1 MSKTF
6 FPEEQR
12 KSNWI
17 VAGGMG
23 LAILL
28 ITIGVYVSETELSIY
43 AAIFRYFYLLPVI
56 LAAFGAGLGAGLLVS
71 LTSTGLLL
79 PLLAQRVVSTGLSA
93 STVELLVAIVI
104 LNIVAYVVGVIAGP
118 QRQQKELYRTLD
130 HLGGLFSKEL
140 HLEELLDVV
149 LTQARE
155 LLHAQRGEILLC
167 RRRDGRPEIAV
178 SHGLSPA
185 QVAMLNQTTEDGTR
199 LGQWLLA
206 RNISFLDSNLHSD
219 PRYEWWTKDLGAP
232 PVSLIAAPLRRGRT
246 PFGLICLFD
255 KVDGE
260 FTTEDLRLLEAIAG
274 KSEIAIENA
283 RLYTMTDEALNQRV
297 EELSAIEE
305 IDRELSTM
313 LDLQRVIDL
322 VLERAIG
329 ATGAAAGLIGLC
341 DAAGQDQ
348 KLELLAQRGY
358 DETHLP
364 VTWSVDTGIIG
375 RVARTGRPALVP
387 DVTRDPDYEA
397 TIPDTRSQM
406 TVPILRE
413 DRVIGVLNLESPQL
427 DAFDWETLRF
437 VKHLSEH
444 AAIAIENARLFE
456 EERRRAQEMALINE
470 ISRTISASLDLKTTL
485 DSILACTRR
494 VVDYTVAEICLWDP
508 VREVMVAR
516 GQGGDPS
523 FTALAGGIYRLDEGY
538 TGWIARHRQ
547 PLLIPDI
554 QARQD
559 VHPKVERTDS
569 PLLSYVGVPLL
580 LGDELVGTLELGS
593 EQVGMYTEADLATLQ
608 LVAGQAAI
616 ALENARLYGLTDEKL
631 RVHVEQLTALQRIS
645 RELTATLDLGYVLS
659 VLLEQAIHA
668 TGASHGNVVQVNPD
682 TGRLELRVAKG
693 YSDEEDEDGEEAC
706 LQESLAELP
715 PDSLLGRVITSGN
728 PCLVPDVGQETQSVC
743 VKADTRSALMVP
755 IFYEGAVAG
764 VINLYSTR
772 DGHFTQE
779 HLEFMQAL
787 SHQAAMAIRNARA
800 YEELVQQR
808 NLLSRR
814 TEQLANLAAISNA
827 LHTGRP
833 LEEVLEDLVY
843 AIQEAVGFN
852 VVLLNVVERDSL
864 ALRRVAAAG
873 LPLSVFNE
881 LRQRTQ
887 QLSTIQEGLREE
899 FRISHSYYI
908 PHQYKEL
915 TKEWDVFTPLRDTT
929 DHGEGYWHAEDMLLV
944 PLRSTDGRVL
954 GLISVDAPRD
964 GRAPTRSVVEALE
977 VFANLA
983 AVAIENARLY
993 KDLQRRIDALSLF
1006 NEVSRSLSAKL
1017 DMDTLLATVAEASAQ
1032 LLECQ
1037 ASTVFLMDD
1046 DDGHFRPRATYGHD
1060 LEQIQSLCFAPGES
1074 LVGEVGATGRSLLLA
1089 DAASDP
1095 RFVPGPDPVGSM
1107 LLVPLAIG
1115 GRVIGVLAV
1124 DDERKNAFS
1133 TTDRSILYTLADQ
1146 AAIAIENAQLFE
1158 EIRSLSRNLEQMVE
1172 KRTEELARA
1181 NVELTLERDRL
1192 DALYR
1197 IARELSVSLDLDRVL
1212 NRTLTL
1218 VAQAVGVKQA
1228 SLLLVDRESDCLVY
1242 RAALGRRDY
1251 LPRGGV
1257 RTRYKQGVGLAGW
1270 VWEHNEALIVADLH
1284 QDPRW
1289 IPDEDDSLADRRAA
1303 LAVPLSA
1310 GEDVLGVLL
1319 LFHPQEGFFTEAHFR
1334 LVSAAA
1340 SQIAAA
1346 INNAEL
1352 YRLIRESAERL
1363 GNMLLAQQEEYA
1375 KSQSILEGVSDGVM
1389 VTDVDGQVILFNAA
1403 AERIL
1408 GASREWILGRPMA
1421 ELSGLYG
1428 SEGLDWV
1435 GRVAEWTSGITSW
1448 EKGAF
1453 LERRLEIEDR
1463 VVSVRLAPVLMQ
1475 DGFLGTVSVF
1485 RDITKEVEAE
1495 QAKSEFVSTVS
1506 HELRTPMT
1514 SIKGYT
1520 DLLYLG
1526 AAGEVNESQRHFLSI
1541 IKSNVDRLTTL
1552 VHELLDISR
1561 IETGR
1566 IRFNFKPLS
1575 MGQII
1580 NEILL
1585 AMRAQAEEKHLQLT
1599 ANVPAD
1605 LPPVRGDHDRVTQI
1619 LTNLVANACQYTSN
1633 GGKINVTARPTDG
1646 FVQIDVSDTGIGIA
1660 DEDRE
1665 KIFERFFRADHPL
1678 VRETDGTGLGLPIV
1692 KSLIELHGGRI
1703 WVESELGKGS
1713 TFSFTL
1719 PVSGEETTEQDIEQ
1733 RSSIIS
1739 YRPPSKRVMVVE
1751 DDPDIAELIV
1761 HQLQLRGY
1769 ETESV
1774 SRGRDVFD
1782 SIQKKC
1788 PDLITL
1794 DLRLPDVD
1802 GLTLLEQLKASEK
1815 TANIPVVIVSILED
1829 QREGFKRGA
1838 ADYLGKPIDE
1848 EQLLTTIE
1856 SILTK
1861 RDRVLIVD
1869 DDRDTVGFLKEA
1881 LSRSGFTPLVV
1892 YDGRQT
1898 LSRAKEE
1905 QPGLILLDLK
1915 MPGMDGYEVL
1925 ERLKR
1930 DKATRHIPVIVMTGT
1945 GDEEDKR
1952 ERVLGMGAVQFLVKP
1967 LAISELLTTI
1977 RRVVGESSSLK
1988 RET

>member
-1 MSKTF
+1 MGRKF
-6 FPEEQR
+6 FPKRQR
-12 KSNWI
+12 EFNWI

-23 LAILL
+23 LTILL
-28 ITIGVYVSETELSIY
+28 ITIGVYVSEAESSVY
-43 AAIFRYFYLLPVI
+43 AAIFRYLYLVPVI
-56 LAAFGAGLGAGLLVS
+56 LAAFRVGLGAGLSVS
-71 LTSTGLLL
+71 LASTGLLL
-79 PLLAQRVVSTGLSA
+79 PLLAQHVASTGLSA

-104 LNIVAYVVGVIAGP
+104 LNLVAYAVGVIAGP
-118 QRQQKELYRTLD
+118 QRRQKELYRTLD
-130 HLGGLFSKEL
+130 HLSELFSREL
-140 HLEELLDVV
+140 RLEELLDVV

-155 LLHAQRGEILLC
+155 ILHTQRGEILLC
-167 RRRDGRPEIAV
+167 RQRDGKLEIAV
-178 SHGLSPA
+178 NHGLNPM

-206 RNISFLDSNLHSD
+206 RNTSFLSNNLRSD
-219 PRYEWWTKDLGAP
+219 QRYEWWAETLGAP
-232 PVSLIAAPLRRGRT
+232 PASLIATPLRRGHT

-255 KVDGE
+255 KASGE
-260 FTTEDLRLLEAIAG
+260 FTVEDLRLLEAIAD

-283 RLYTMTDEALNQRV
+283 RLYTMTDEALSQRV

-305 IDRELSTM
+305 IDRELSAM

-322 VLERAIG
+322 VLDRAIG
-329 ATGAAAGLIGLC
+329 ATGAKAGLIGLC
-341 DAAGQDQ
+341 ETASQDQ
-348 KLELLAQRGY
+348 EMELLAQRGY
-358 DETHLP
+358 DGTRLP
-364 VTWSVDTGIIG
+364 PKWSMDTGVIG

-387 DVTRDPDYEA
+387 DVTRDPDYVAALPE
-397 TIPDTRSQM
+397 TRSQM

-413 DRVIGVLNLESPQL
+413 ERVIGVLSLESPTP
-427 DAFDWETLRF
+427 DAFDWDDLRF
-437 VKHLSEH
+437 VRHLSEH

-456 EERRRAQEMALINE
+456 EEQRRAQEMALINE

-485 DSILACTRR
+485 DAILACTRR

-508 VREVMVAR
+508 AREVMVAR
-516 GQGGDPS
+516 GEGGDS
-523 FTALAGGIYRLDEGY
+523 SLTALAGGIYRLDEGY

-547 PLLIPDI
+547 PLLIPDTR
-554 QARQD
+554 ARQD
-559 VHPKVERTDS
+559 VRPKVERADR

-580 LGDELVGTLELGS
+580 IGEELVGTLELGS
-593 EQVGMYTEADLATLQ
+593 DQVGTYTEDDLATLQ

-616 ALENARLYGLTDEKL
+616 ALENARLYSLTDEKL
-631 RVHVEQLTALQRIS
+631 KARVEQLTALQRIS
-645 RELTATLDLGYVLS
+645 RELTATLDLGYILNM
-659 VLLEQAIHA
+659 LLEQAIRA
-668 TGASHGNVVQVNPD
+668 TGATHGNVVLIGHD
-682 TGRLELRVAKG
+682 TERLELRVAKG
-693 YSDEEDEDGEEAC
+693 YSGEEKAHV
-706 LQESLAELP
+706 QAVLAEPP
-715 PDSLLGRVITSGN
+715 PDSVFGRVLTSGE
-728 PCLVPDVGQETQSVC
+728 PCLVPDVTSRKPRPVC
-743 VKADTRSALMVP
+743 VKADTRSALVVP
-755 IFYEGAVAG
+755 IFYEGMVAG
-764 VINLYSTR
+764 LINLYSVQES
-772 DGHFTQE
+772 HFTPE
-779 HLEFMQAL
+779 HLEFVQAL

-808 NLLSRR
+808 NQLSLRA
-814 TEQLANLAAISNA
+814 EQLANLAAISNA
-827 LHTGRP
+827 LHTDRP
-833 LEEVLEDLVY
+833 LEKVLEDLVY

-852 VVLLNVVERDSL
+852 VVLLSIVDRNSST
-864 ALRRVAAAG
+864 LRRVAAAG

-881 LRQRTQ
+881 LKQRTQ

-908 PHQYKEL
+908 PHQHKEL
-915 TKEWDVFTPLRDTT
+915 TKEWDTFTPLRDTT
-929 DHGEGYWHAEDMLLV
+929 NRGDGYWHAEDMLLV
-944 PLRSTDGRVL
+944 PLRGTDGRML
-954 GLISVDAPRD
+954 GLISVDVPRD
-964 GRAPTRSVVEALE
+964 GRAPTRPVVEALE

-983 AVAIENARLY
+983 AVAVENAWLY
-993 KDLQRRIDALSLF
+993 GDLQRRIDALSLF
-1006 NEVSRSLSAKL
+1006 NELSRSLSAKL
-1017 DMDTLLATVAEASAQ
+1017 DLDTLLSTVVEASAQ
-1032 LLECQ
+1032 LLGCRS
-1037 ASTVFLMDD
+1037 STIFLLDEA
-1046 DDGHFRPRATYGHD
+1046 DGRFHPRATYGHE
-1060 LEQIQSLCFAPGES
+1060 LERIQSPHFAPGEG

-1089 DAASDP
+1089 DAAADP
-1095 RFVPGPDPVGSM
+1095 RFVPGPDTIGSL

-1124 DDERKNAFS
+1124 DDEQKNTFNA
-1133 TTDRSILYTLADQ
+1133 TDRSILSTLADQ

-1172 KRTEELARA
+1172 ERTEELARA

-1197 IARELSVSLDLDRVL
+1197 IARELSASLDLDRVL
-1212 NRTLTL
+1212 SRT
-1218 VAQAVGVKQA
+1218 
-1228 SLLLVDRESDCLVY
+1228 LVDRESEYLVY
-1242 RAALGRRDY
+1242 RAALGRRNY

-1257 RTRYKQGVGLAGW
+1257 RTKYRRGVGLAGW
-1270 VWEHNEALIVADLH
+1270 VWATGEATIVADLSN
-1284 QDPRW
+1284 DPHW
-1289 IPDEDDSLADRRAA
+1289 VPDENDSTAERRSA
-1303 LAVPLSA
+1303 LAVPLTT

-1319 LFHPQEGFFTEAHFR
+1319 LFHPQVGFFTEAHFR

-1340 SQIAAA
+1340 SQVAAA

-1352 YRLIRESAERL
+1352 YWLIRESAERL

-1375 KSQSILEGVSDGVM
+1375 KSQAILEGISDGVM
-1389 VTDVDGQVILFNAA
+1389 VTDADGQVILFNAA

-1408 GASREWILGRPMA
+1408 GASREWILGRPMT

-1428 SEGLDWV
+1428 REGLDWV
-1435 GRVAEWTSGITSW
+1435 ETVTEWTSSVTSW

-1453 LERRLEIEDR
+1453 LERRLEIEGR
-1463 VVSVRLAPVLMQ
+1463 VVSVRIAPVLMQ

-1495 QAKSEFVSTVS
+1495 RAKSEFVSTVS

-1526 AAGEVNESQRHFLSI
+1526 AAGEVNEDQRRFLGI
-1541 IKSNVDRLTTL
+1541 IKSNVDRLTML
-1552 VHELLDISR
+1552 VHDLLDISR

-1566 IRFNFKPLS
+1566 MRFDFKPLS

-1580 NEILL
+1580 NELLL
-1585 AMRAQAEEKHLQLT
+1585 AMRAQAEEKDLQLV

-1619 LTNLVANACQYTSN
+1619 LTNLVANACQYTPS
-1633 GGKINVTARPTDG
+1633 GGQITVTVRFTDG
-1646 FVQIDVSDTGIGIA
+1646 FVQVDVADTGIGIA
-1660 DEDRE
+1660 TEDQQ

-1678 VRETDGTGLGLPIV
+1678 VHETDGTGLGLPIV
-1692 KSLIELHGGRI
+1692 KSLVELHGGRI

-1719 PVSGEETTEQDIEQ
+1719 PVAGEGVTEQTVV
-1733 RSSIIS
+1733 RSPSIIS
-1739 YRPPSKRVMVVE
+1739 YRQPNKRVMVVE

-1761 HQLQLRGY
+1761 RQLQLRGY
-1769 ETESV
+1769 EAVSV
-1774 SRGRDVFD
+1774 ARGQEVFAG
-1782 SIQKKC
+1782 IQEKR

-1794 DLRLPDVD
+1794 DLRLPDMD
-1802 GLTLLEQLKASEK
+1802 GLALLEQLKTSKE
-1815 TANIPVVIVSILED
+1815 TANIPVVIVSILEE
-1829 QREGFKRGA
+1829 QREGFRRGA

-1848 EQLLTTIE
+1848 ERLLTTIE

-1898 LSRAKEE
+1898 LSCAKEE

-1930 DKATRHIPVIVMTGT
+1930 DEATRHIPVIVMTGT

-1967 LAISELLTTI
+1967 LAIGELLTTI

>member
-1 MSKTF
+1 MGRKF
-6 FPEEQR
+6 FPKRQR
-12 KSNWI
+12 EFNWI

-23 LAILL
+23 LTILL
-28 ITIGVYVSETELSIY
+28 ITIGVYVSEAESSVY
-43 AAIFRYFYLLPVI
+43 AAIFRYLYLVPVI
-56 LAAFGAGLGAGLLVS
+56 LAAFRVGLGAGLSVS
-71 LTSTGLLL
+71 LASTGLLL
-79 PLLAQRVVSTGLSA
+79 PLLAQHVASTGLSA

-104 LNIVAYVVGVIAGP
+104 LNLVAYAVGVIAGP
-118 QRQQKELYRTLD
+118 QRRQKELYRTLD
-130 HLGGLFSKEL
+130 HLSELFSREL
-140 HLEELLDVV
+140 RLEELLDVV

-155 LLHAQRGEILLC
+155 ILHTQRGEILLC
-167 RRRDGRPEIAV
+167 RQRDGKLEIAV
-178 SHGLSPA
+178 NHGLNPM

-206 RNISFLDSNLHSD
+206 RNTSFLSNSLRSD
-219 PRYEWWTKDLGAP
+219 QRYEWWAETLGAP
-232 PVSLIAAPLRRGRT
+232 PASLIATPLRRGHT

-255 KVDGE
+255 KASGE
-260 FTTEDLRLLEAIAG
+260 FTVEDLRLLEAIAD

-283 RLYTMTDEALNQRV
+283 RLYTMTDEALSQRV

-305 IDRELSTM
+305 IDRELSAM

-322 VLERAIG
+322 VLDRAIG
-329 ATGAAAGLIGLC
+329 ATGAKAGLIGLC
-341 DAAGQDQ
+341 ETASQDQ
-348 KLELLAQRGY
+348 EMELLAQRGY
-358 DETHLP
+358 DGTRLP
-364 VTWSVDTGIIG
+364 PKWSMDTGVIG

-387 DVTRDPDYEA
+387 DVTRDPDYVAALPE
-397 TIPDTRSQM
+397 TRSQM

-413 DRVIGVLNLESPQL
+413 ERVIGVLSLESPTP
-427 DAFDWETLRF
+427 DAFDWDDLRF
-437 VKHLSEH
+437 VRHLSEH

-456 EERRRAQEMALINE
+456 EEQRRAQEMALINE

-485 DSILACTRR
+485 DAILACTRR

-508 VREVMVAR
+508 AREVMVAR
-516 GQGGDPS
+516 GEGGDS
-523 FTALAGGIYRLDEGY
+523 SLTALAGGIYRLDEGY

-547 PLLIPDI
+547 PLLIPDTR
-554 QARQD
+554 ARQD
-559 VHPKVERTDS
+559 VRPKVERADR

-580 LGDELVGTLELGS
+580 IGEELVGTLELGS
-593 EQVGMYTEADLATLQ
+593 DQVGTYTEDDLATLQ

-616 ALENARLYGLTDEKL
+616 ALENARLYSLTDEKL
-631 RVHVEQLTALQRIS
+631 KARVEQLTALQRIS
-645 RELTATLDLGYVLS
+645 RELTATLDLGYILNM
-659 VLLEQAIHA
+659 LLEQAIRA
-668 TGASHGNVVQVNPD
+668 TGATHGNVVLIGHD
-682 TGRLELRVAKG
+682 TERLELRVAKG
-693 YSDEEDEDGEEAC
+693 YSGEEKAHV
-706 LQESLAELP
+706 QAVLAEPP
-715 PDSLLGRVITSGN
+715 PDSVFGRVLTSGE
-728 PCLVPDVGQETQSVC
+728 PCLVPDVTSRKPRSVC
-743 VKADTRSALMVP
+743 VKADTRSALVVP
-755 IFYEGAVAG
+755 IFYEGMVAG
-764 VINLYSTR
+764 LINLYSVQES
-772 DGHFTQE
+772 HFTPE
-779 HLEFMQAL
+779 HLEFVQAL

-808 NLLSRR
+808 NQLSLRA
-814 TEQLANLAAISNA
+814 EQLANLAAISNA
-827 LHTGRP
+827 LHTDRP
-833 LEEVLEDLVY
+833 LEKVLEDLVY

-852 VVLLNVVERDSL
+852 VVLLSIVDRNSST
-864 ALRRVAAAG
+864 LRRVAAAG

-881 LRQRTQ
+881 LKQRTQ

-908 PHQYKEL
+908 PHQHKEL
-915 TKEWDVFTPLRDTT
+915 TKEWDTFTPLRDTT
-929 DHGEGYWHAEDMLLV
+929 NRGDGYWHAEDMLLV
-944 PLRSTDGRVL
+944 PLRGTDGRML
-954 GLISVDAPRD
+954 GLISVDVPRD
-964 GRAPTRSVVEALE
+964 GRAPTRPVVEALE

-983 AVAIENARLY
+983 AVAVENAWLY
-993 KDLQRRIDALSLF
+993 GDLQRRIDALSLF
-1006 NEVSRSLSAKL
+1006 NELSRSLSAKL
-1017 DMDTLLATVAEASAQ
+1017 DLDTLLSTVVEASAQ
-1032 LLECQ
+1032 LLGCRS
-1037 ASTVFLMDD
+1037 STIFLLDEA
-1046 DDGHFRPRATYGHD
+1046 DGRFHPRATYGHE
-1060 LEQIQSLCFAPGES
+1060 LERIQSPHFAPGEG

-1089 DAASDP
+1089 DAAADP
-1095 RFVPGPDPVGSM
+1095 RFVPGPDTIGSL

-1124 DDERKNAFS
+1124 DDEQKNTFNA
-1133 TTDRSILYTLADQ
+1133 TDRSILSTLADQ

-1172 KRTEELARA
+1172 ERTEELARA

-1197 IARELSVSLDLDRVL
+1197 IARELSASLDLDRVL
-1212 NRTLTL
+1212 SRTLTL

-1228 SLLLVDRESDCLVY
+1228 SLLLVDRESEYLVY
-1242 RAALGRRDY
+1242 RAALGRRNY

-1257 RTRYKQGVGLAGW
+1257 RTKYRRGVGLAGW
-1270 VWEHNEALIVADLH
+1270 VWATGEATIVADLSN
-1284 QDPRW
+1284 DPHW
-1289 IPDEDDSLADRRAA
+1289 VPDENDSTAERRSA
-1303 LAVPLSA
+1303 LAVPLTT

-1319 LFHPQEGFFTEAHFR
+1319 LFHPQVGFFTEAHFR

-1340 SQIAAA
+1340 SQVAAA

-1352 YRLIRESAERL
+1352 YWLIRESAERL

-1375 KSQSILEGVSDGVM
+1375 KSQAILEGISDGVM
-1389 VTDVDGQVILFNAA
+1389 VTDADGQVILFNAA

-1408 GASREWILGRPMA
+1408 GASREWILGRPMT

-1428 SEGLDWV
+1428 REGLDWV
-1435 GRVAEWTSGITSW
+1435 ETVTEWTSSVTSW

-1453 LERRLEIEDR
+1453 LERRLEIEGR
-1463 VVSVRLAPVLMQ
+1463 VVSVRIAPVLMQ
-1475 DGFLGTVSVF
+1475 DGFLGMVSVF

-1495 QAKSEFVSTVS
+1495 RAKSEFVSTVS

-1526 AAGEVNESQRHFLSI
+1526 AAGEVNEDQRRFLGI
-1541 IKSNVDRLTTL
+1541 IKSNVDRLTML
-1552 VHELLDISR
+1552 VHDLLDISR

-1566 IRFNFKPLS
+1566 MRFDFKPLS

-1580 NEILL
+1580 NELLL
-1585 AMRAQAEEKHLQLT
+1585 AMRAQAEERDLQLV

-1619 LTNLVANACQYTSN
+1619 LTNLVANACQYTPS
-1633 GGKINVTARPTDG
+1633 GGQITVTVRFTDG
-1646 FVQIDVSDTGIGIA
+1646 FVQVDVADTGIGIA
-1660 DEDRE
+1660 TEDQQ

-1678 VRETDGTGLGLPIV
+1678 VHETDGTGLGLPIV
-1692 KSLIELHGGRI
+1692 KSLVELHGGRI

-1719 PVSGEETTEQDIEQ
+1719 PVAGEGVTEQTVV
-1733 RSSIIS
+1733 RSPSIIS
-1739 YRPPSKRVMVVE
+1739 YRQPNKRVMVVE

-1761 HQLQLRGY
+1761 RQLQLRGY
-1769 ETESV
+1769 EAVSV
-1774 SRGRDVFD
+1774 ARGQEVFAG
-1782 SIQKKC
+1782 IQEKR

-1794 DLRLPDVD
+1794 DLRLPDMD
-1802 GLTLLEQLKASEK
+1802 GLALLEQLKTSKE
-1815 TANIPVVIVSILED
+1815 TANIPVVIVSILEE
-1829 QREGFKRGA
+1829 QREGFRRGA

-1848 EQLLTTIE
+1848 ERLLTTIE

-1898 LSRAKEE
+1898 LSCAKEE

-1930 DKATRHIPVIVMTGT
+1930 DEATRHIPVIVMTGT

-1967 LAISELLTTI
+1967 LAIGELLTTI